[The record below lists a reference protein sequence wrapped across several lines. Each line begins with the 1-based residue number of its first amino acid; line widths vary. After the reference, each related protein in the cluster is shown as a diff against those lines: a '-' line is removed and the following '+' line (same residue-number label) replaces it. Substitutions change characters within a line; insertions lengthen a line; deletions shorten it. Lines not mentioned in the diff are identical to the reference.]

1 MSRHRLMS
9 RHWPLSRHWG
19 LAAALLVLSA
29 CGGGSDV
36 AGGPAATGGAKPG
49 AGAKAPVPVVTVS
62 VTARET
68 SDSVEALGTARAAE
82 AVDLT
87 PKTANLVTAIRFREG
102 TRVARG
108 AVLVE
113 LDSAQ
118 VRAELAAAEAA
129 LSESRSQF
137 SRSRELA
144 TARVLSA
151 AQLEQIEATLK
162 ANEARVAAARARL
175 EDTIIRAPFAGRT
188 GLRRV
193 SQGALVTPGMVITT
207 LDDTSTLRLD
217 FTLPEALLGVV
228 RAGLAVEA
236 SSIAWPGRIFRAKVE
251 SVDSRVD
258 PVTRSFTARA
268 RLPNADDALKPGMLL
283 SLHLSGP
290 SAAGVV
296 IPEQALVPEQGELYV
311 FVVNGGKV
319 EKRRITLRSRL
330 PGEVVVGSGLVA
342 GEKIVTEGTLRLRPG
357 SSIRETQAAAR

>member
-1 MSRHRLMS
+1 MFSRGRLA
-9 RHWPLSRHWG
+9 PLLLLLA
-19 LAAALLVLSA
+19 LAACS
-29 CGGGSDV
+29 GGQDA
-36 AGGPAATGGAKPG
+36 AGGQGGQGNKSGGGAKG
-49 AGAKAPVPVVTVS
+49 PVAVVTAIVAS
-62 VTARET
+62 RET

-102 TRVARG
+102 ARVARG

-113 LDSAQ
+113 MDSAQ
-118 VRAELAAAEAA
+118 VRADLAAAEAA
-129 LSESRSQF
+129 QAESRSQF
-137 SRSRELA
+137 RRSRELA

-162 ANEARVAAARARL
+162 ANEARVASARARL

-193 SQGALVTPGMVITT
+193 SLGALVTPGMVITT
-207 LDDTSTLRLD
+207 LDDTSSLRVD
-217 FTLPEALLGVV
+217 FTLPEALLGAVH
-228 RAGLAVEA
+228 AGLAVEA
-236 SSIAWPGRIFRAKVE
+236 GSIAWPGRVFRAKVE

-268 RLPNADDALKPGMLL
+268 RLANKDDALKPGMLL
-283 SLHLSGP
+283 TLHLSGP
-290 SAAGVV
+290 SAAALI

-311 FVVNGGKV
+311 YVVNSGKA
-319 EKRRITLRSRL
+319 EKRRITLRGRL
-330 PGEVVVGSGLVA
+330 PGEVVVGSGLMA

-357 SSIRETQAAAR
+357 APVRETQAPAR

>member
-1 MSRHRLMS
+1 MFARGRFAP
-9 RHWPLSRHWG
+9 W
-19 LAAALLVLSA
+19 LLLLGLSA
-29 CGGGSDV
+29 CSGGQGAAGGLGGQGNQGNKSGGGPKGPV
-36 AGGPAATGGAKPG
+36 A
-49 AGAKAPVPVVTVS
+49 VVTAIVA
-62 VTARET
+62 ARET

-102 TRVARG
+102 ARVARG

-113 LDSAQ
+113 MDSAQ
-118 VRAELAAAEAA
+118 VRADLAAAEAA
-129 LSESRSQF
+129 QTESRSQYH
-137 SRSRELA
+137 RSRELA

-162 ANEARVAAARARL
+162 ANEARVASARARL

-193 SQGALVTPGMVITT
+193 SLGALVTPGMVITT
-207 LDDTSTLRLD
+207 LDDTSSLRLD
-217 FTLPEALLGVV
+217 FTLPEALLGAVH
-228 RAGLAVEA
+228 AGLAVEA
-236 SSIAWPGRIFRAKVE
+236 GSIAWPGRTFRAKVE

-268 RLPNADDALKPGMLL
+268 RLANADDALKPGMLL
-283 SLHLSGP
+283 TLHLSGP
-290 SAAGVV
+290 SAAALV

-311 FVVNGGKV
+311 YVVKGGKA
-319 EKRRITLRSRL
+319 EKRRITLRGRL
-330 PGEVVVGSGLVA
+330 PGEVVVGSGLTA

-357 SSIRETQAAAR
+357 AAVRETQAPAR

>member
-1 MSRHRLMS
+1 MSKLRGG
-9 RHWPLSRHWG
+9 G
-19 LAAALLVLSA
+19 LAAALLVLCA
-29 CGGGSDV
+29 CGAEPGAPAGPGGQGPRAGGGSK
-36 AGGPAATGGAKPG
+36 G
-49 AGAKAPVPVVTVS
+49 PVPVVTAT

-68 SDSVEALGTARAAE
+68 SDTVEALGTARAAE
-82 AVDLT
+82 AVDIT

-102 TRVARG
+102 ARVARG
-108 AVLVE
+108 AILVE

-118 VRAELAAAEAA
+118 VRAELAAAEATLA
-129 LSESRSQF
+129 ESRSQYR
-137 SRSRELA
+137 RSRELA

-193 SQGALVTPGMVITT
+193 SLGALVTPGMVITT

-228 RAGLAVEA
+228 RAGLGVEA
-236 SSIAWPGRIFRAKVE
+236 TSIAWPGRTFRATVE

-258 PVTRSFTARA
+258 PVTRSFTVRA
-268 RLPNADDALKPGMLL
+268 RLANADDALKPGMLL
-283 SLHLSGP
+283 GLHLSGP

-311 FVVNGGKV
+311 YLVQGGKAIKQRV
-319 EKRRITLRSRL
+319 VLRGRL
-330 PGEVVVGSGLVA
+330 PGEVIIASGLTV
-342 GEKIVTEGTLRLRPG
+342 GEKIVVEGTLRLRPG
-357 SSIRETQAAAR
+357 TPVRETPAATR

>member
-1 MSRHRLMS
+1 MARRRWWL
-9 RHWPLSRHWG
+9 P
-19 LAAALLVLSA
+19 AALLLA
-29 CGGGSDV
+29 LGGCGGAPGDQAGGAPGGKAGGGSK
-36 AGGPAATGGAKPG
+36 G
-49 AGAKAPVPVVTVS
+49 PVPVVTVTVAS
-62 VTARET
+62 RET

-87 PKTANLVTAIRFREG
+87 PKAANLVTNIRFREG
-102 TRVARG
+102 ARVARG
-108 AVLVE
+108 AILVE

-129 LSESRSQF
+129 LTESRSQYH
-137 SRSRELA
+137 RSRELA

-151 AQLEQIEATLK
+151 SQLEQIEATLK

-193 SQGALVTPGMVITT
+193 SLGALVTPGTVITT

-217 FTLPEALLGVV
+217 FTLPEALLGAVH
-228 RAGLAVEA
+228 AGLAVEA
-236 SSIAWPGRIFRAKVE
+236 GSIAWPGRVFRAKVE

-258 PVTRSFTARA
+258 PVTRSFTVRA
-268 RLPNADDALKPGMLL
+268 RLSNADDALKPGMLL

-290 SAAGVV
+290 SAAALV

-311 FVVNGGKV
+311 FVVKGGKV
-319 EKRRITLRSRL
+319 EKRRVTLRSRL
-330 PGEVVVGSGLVA
+330 PGEVVLASGLTA

-357 SSIRETQAAAR
+357 APIREMQAAAR

>member
-1 MSRHRLMS
+1 MSAS
-9 RHWPLSRHWG
+9 RW
-19 LAAALLVLSA
+19 LAPAMLLLALGA
-29 CGGGSDV
+29 CGGKPEA
-36 AGGPAATGGAKPG
+36 AGG
-49 AGAKAPVPVVTVS
+49 AGAPGGKAGGGGKGPVPVVTTT

-82 AVDLT
+82 AVELT

-102 TRVARG
+102 ARVSRG

-118 VRAELAAAEAA
+118 ARAELAAAEAA
-129 LSESRSQF
+129 QTESRSQYH
-137 SRSRELA
+137 RSRELA

-162 ANEARVAAARARL
+162 ANEARVAAAKARL

-193 SQGALVTPGMVITT
+193 SLGALVTPGMVITT
-207 LDDTSTLRLD
+207 LDDTSTLRID
-217 FTLPEALLGVV
+217 FTLPEGLLGAV
-228 RAGLAVEA
+228 RPGLAVEA
-236 SSIAWPGRIFRAKVE
+236 SSIAWPGRAFRAKVE

-258 PVTRSFTARA
+258 PVTRSFTVRA
-268 RLPNADDALKPGMLL
+268 RLANGDDALKPGMLL
-283 SLHLSGP
+283 SLHLAGP
-290 SAAGVV
+290 SAAALV

-311 FVVNGGKV
+311 FVVKTGKA
-319 EKRRITLRSRL
+319 EKRRVTLRGRL
-330 PGEVVVGSGLVA
+330 PGEVVLASGLSA

-357 SSIRETQAAAR
+357 APVREMPAAAR

>member
-1 MSRHRLMS
+1 MLRHG
-9 RHWPLSRHWG
+9 W
-19 LAAALLVLSA
+19 LAAALLVLGA
-29 CGGGSDV
+29 CGGGSGAPGGQGT
-36 AGGPAATGGAKPG
+36 AGGPGGKPG
-49 AGAKAPVPVVTVS
+49 GGPKPPVPVVAVTV
-62 VTARET
+62 TTRET

-102 TRVARG
+102 ARVARG

-129 LSESRSQF
+129 VAESRSQF
-137 SRSRELA
+137 KRSRELA

-193 SQGALVTPGMVITT
+193 SQGALVTPGTVITT

-228 RAGLAVEA
+228 RPGLAVEA
-236 SSIAWPGRIFRAKVE
+236 SSIAWPGRTFRAKVE

-268 RLPNADDALKPGMLL
+268 RLPNGDDALKPGMLL

-290 SAAGVV
+290 SAAAVV

-311 FVVNGGKV
+311 FVVDGGKV
-319 EKRRITLRSRL
+319 EKRRITLRGRL
-330 PGEVVVGSGLVA
+330 PGEVVVGSGLAA
-342 GEKIVTEGTLRLRPG
+342 GEKIVTEGTLRLKPG
-357 SSIRETQAAAR
+357 SPVRETQAAAR